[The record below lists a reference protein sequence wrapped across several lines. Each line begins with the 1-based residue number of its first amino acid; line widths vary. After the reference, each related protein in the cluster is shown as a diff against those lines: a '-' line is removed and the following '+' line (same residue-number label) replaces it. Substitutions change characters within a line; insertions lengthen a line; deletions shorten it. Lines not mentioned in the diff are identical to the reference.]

1 MLMLW
6 KFFKVSTVRV
16 AVFENAQE
24 ADNLSIL
31 KILKA
36 CITRW
41 LTHGKTANR
50 IILRFCQIIAAHDT
64 LYSVRRDDGAMG
76 IKDKLLNPSTIL
88 MLLLLAEALAPINV
102 FCCYLQ
108 TRHLNYI
115 TALDKFR
122 NCIRSLKD
130 LKTKVQNFDV
140 NNETDGLKFFNK
152 AKELLQLSQHGTAG
166 NRNLRNSQFA
176 DNITSTVNVFIT
188 DTAVPFMTDLIREV
202 EIALEGASPVLPAF
216 DLFNPMAHDQSQAH
230 RLNQLSVLLDH
241 YGNAKSD
248 EFLGQTTTSPALVS
262 SLEAQSEALGFFC
275 TFDDTI
281 CRETLALQSR
291 PRQAHS
297 EISDIPRF
305 LEENKLSP
313 ADIYHFMALRGEF
326 NEFPNM
332 ELGYLYPLLLQ
343 T

>member
-50 IILRFCQIIAAHDT
+50 IILRFFQIIAAHDT
-64 LYSVRRDDGAMG
+64 LYSVRRDDDAKGV
-76 IKDKLLNPSTIL
+76 KDKLLNPSTIL

-140 NNETDGLKFFNK
+140 NNEKDGLNFFN
-152 AKELLQLSQHGTAG
+152 
-166 NRNLRNSQFA
+166 
-176 DNITSTVNVFIT
+176 
-188 DTAVPFMTDLIREV
+188 
-202 EIALEGASPVLPAF
+202 
-216 DLFNPMAHDQSQAH
+216 
-230 RLNQLSVLLDH
+230 
-241 YGNAKSD
+241 
-248 EFLGQTTTSPALVS
+248 
-262 SLEAQSEALGFFC
+262 
-275 TFDDTI
+275 
-281 CRETLALQSR
+281 
-291 PRQAHS
+291 
-297 EISDIPRF
+297 
-305 LEENKLSP
+305 
-313 ADIYHFMALRGEF
+313 
-326 NEFPNM
+326 
-332 ELGYLYPLLLQ
+332 
-343 T
+343 